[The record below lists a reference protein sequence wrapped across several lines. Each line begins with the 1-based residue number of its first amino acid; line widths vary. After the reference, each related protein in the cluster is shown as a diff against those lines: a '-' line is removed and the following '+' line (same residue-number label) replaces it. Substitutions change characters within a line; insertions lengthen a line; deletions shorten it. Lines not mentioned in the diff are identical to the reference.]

1 MSESADSR
9 QQLEREIEDLRARLL
24 EAEDTLRAIQQGEV
38 DALVIN
44 AQLGDRVYTLR
55 SPDHSYRLMIEE
67 MAQGAVTLT
76 TDGLILYCNSCFAR
90 ILKDSMGFV
99 VGSSLR
105 AWVAAGS
112 RDLVDA
118 LLRRDASNQGEIE
131 LRAADGSLVPVYLSI
146 NPLPLEEDAE
156 PVLCLV
162 VTDLTEQKRNERIVA
177 DELLARSILEHAAEA
192 TVVCDGTGKILRAS
206 REAHR
211 LCGRNPLL
219 EAFGQAFP
227 LEFTAEDIPDTRTFL
242 KRALAGGRMQ
252 GLEAN
257 LDCGRLA
264 VMLSAGPL
272 WGADQSI
279 DGCIVTF
286 TDITSRRDSEREMKR
301 AWAAAEAMNEAKDQF
316 LATLSHELRTPLT
329 PVLAVLSNL
338 ESGERLPSD
347 LRGDMSMMRRNIE
360 LEARLIDDLLDL
372 TRISRGKL
380 ELQQQDVD
388 LQQVVEHA
396 IQTSCGEEVAAGRLK
411 IVADLA
417 EGHHLWA
424 DAPRL
429 TQVFWN
435 LLNNAVKFTPEG
447 GTIFVRSWSD
457 APGRLAVEVSD
468 TGIGIE
474 PEFLSRIFDAFEQGE
489 PGTTRR
495 FGGLGL
501 GLAISKTIAELHGG
515 SLSAHSDGLGQGATF
530 RVRLPLTPVPP
541 EAGVL
546 AGVARPLDSAAS
558 QSLNI
563 LLVEDHVDTA
573 AAMADLLRD
582 LGHKV
587 TVANSVSAGLAA
599 ADKIQSRDDGGI
611 DLVLSDLGLPDAS
624 GLDLMREL
632 SHRYGLKGIALSG
645 YGMEEDLRR
654 SREAGFEKHLTKPIN
669 FQSLQAVLREVAQ
682 R

>member
-1 MSESADSR
+1 MSEPTDPR
-9 QQLEREIEDLRARLL
+9 HQLEREIEDLRTRLV

-38 DALVIN
+38 DALVVN
-44 AQLGDRVYTLR
+44 AQLGDRVYTLK

-67 MAQGAVTLT
+67 MAQGAVTVT
-76 TDGLILYCNSCFAR
+76 PEGLILYCNSCFAR
-90 ILKDSMGFV
+90 ILKDSMESV
-99 VGSSLR
+99 VGNSLR
-105 AWVAAGS
+105 SWVSPGS
-112 RDLVDA
+112 RDLYDA
-118 LLRRDASNQGEIE
+118 LLRRDEPDQGEIE
-131 LRAADGSLVPVYLSI
+131 LLASDGSLVPVYLSL
-146 NPLPLEEDAE
+146 NTLPLEDDAE
-156 PVLCLV
+156 PVFGLV

-192 TVVCDGTGKILRAS
+192 TVVCDPTGKILRAS

-211 LCGRNPLL
+211 LCGQNPLL
-219 EAFGQAFP
+219 EVFDQAFP
-227 LEFTAEDIPDTRTFL
+227 LEIASEEIPDARTFL
-242 KRALAGGRMQ
+242 KLALAGRRVR
-252 GLEAN
+252 GLEASLN
-257 LDCGRLA
+257 GGQLA

-272 WGADQSI
+272 WGREQSI
-279 DGCIVTF
+279 DGCVVTF
-286 TDITSRRDSEREMKR
+286 TDITIRRNSERELKR
-301 AWAAAEAMNEAKDQF
+301 AWAAAQAMNEAKDRF

-338 ESGERLPSD
+338 EAGERLPAD
-347 LRGDMSMMRRNIE
+347 LRGDMAMMRRNIE

-380 ELQQQDVD
+380 ELQSQEVD
-388 LQQVVEHA
+388 LRQVVEHA

-411 IVADLA
+411 IVADLV
-417 EGHHLWA
+417 EGHRMWA

-447 GTIFVRSWSD
+447 GTVYVRSWSD
-457 APGRLAVEVSD
+457 APGWLTVEVSD
-468 TGIGIE
+468 TGIGID

-515 SLSAHSDGLGQGATF
+515 SLSARSDGLGHGAAF
-530 RVRLPLTPVPP
+530 QVRLPLIPVPQG
-541 EAGVL
+541 AGAL
-546 AGVARPLDSAAS
+546 ASDARPMDAAGP

-563 LLVEDHVDTA
+563 LLVEDHADTA

-582 LGHKV
+582 LGHEV
-587 TVANSVSAGLAA
+587 TVAGSVSDGLAA
-599 ADKIQSRDDGGI
+599 AAKIQGGGGDGI